1 MGDGNQSSCY
11 QQYTLLVT
19 PVFYNY
25 VKYDP
30 FTCEEFWNYLGYNK
44 NDSKCTFINYT
55 QKTSSLY
62 LIIAVPSSQAIKE
75 Y

>member
-11 QQYTLLVT
+11 QQYTPLVT
-19 PVFYNY
+19 LVFYNY

-30 FTCEEFWNYLGYNK
+30 FKGEEFWNYLGYNK

-55 QKTSSLY
+55 QKSSSLY
-62 LIIAVPSSQAIKE
+62 LIIAVPSSQTIKD